1 MTVTQNDPERP
12 LHAEAPS
19 ADAERP
25 LDSRVAIVG
34 LGYVGLPL
42 AVSLTE
48 AGLDVIG
55 IDANSARIREL
66 SAGRSPIDDID
77 DARLK
82 SAIASGLRVSEPV
95 DAAVADSDVV
105 IVCVPTPIDAAK
117 VPDLGPV
124 LAAAQQVASG
134 LHRGQLV
141 VLQSTTY
148 PGTTVGPFRDVL

>member
-1 MTVTQNDPERP
+1 MTVTQDDPERP
-12 LHAEAPS
+12 LSTEAPS

-55 IDANSARIREL
+55 IDANTARIREL
-66 SAGRSPIDDID
+66 SAGRSPIDDIG

-82 SAIASGLRVSEPV
+82 SAIASGLRLSEPV

-117 VPDLGPV
+117 V
-124 LAAAQQVASG
+124 
-134 LHRGQLV
+134 
-141 VLQSTTY
+141 
-148 PGTTVGPFRDVL
+148 